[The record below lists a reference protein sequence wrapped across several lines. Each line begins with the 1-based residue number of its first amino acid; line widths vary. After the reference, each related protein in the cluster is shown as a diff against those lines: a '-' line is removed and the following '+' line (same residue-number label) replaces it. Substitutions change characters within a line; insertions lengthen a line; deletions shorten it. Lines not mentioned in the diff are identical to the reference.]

1 MPPVFRLLAIAAV
14 CCWMCFLMAQSV
26 AAVLV
31 YAR

>member
-1 MPPVFRLLAIAAV
+1 MTYVLRLIAFAFLA
-14 CCWMCFLMAQSV
+14 CWMCFLMAQSV